1 MDGSDRR
8 AEPAGRPSAY
18 TPEIAREICAL
29 LASGRFLREICRDEK
44 FPPESTVRGW
54 VVDDREGFSAQYAR
68 ARELGLHS
76 MAEETVEIADYG
88 ENDTYVKEDGSQ
100 GVNTDVV
107 QRSKLRVDTRKW
119 LLSKMLPKDFG
130 DKITQEHTGPDGGPV
145 QVSEVRR
152 VIVRPPDKKE

>member
-1 MDGSDRR
+1 MDGSDRQ
-8 AEPAGRPSAY
+8 AEPVGRPSAY

-29 LASGRFLREICRDEK
+29 LASGMFLREICRDEN